1 MFSTFKRLLIGKP
14 LKSTALGEQKLNK
27 VKALAILSSDALSS
41 VAYGPEQILIVLATI
56 GAVAFWYSVPIA
68 LGVLILLTV
77 LIISYRQIIYSYP
90 HGGGAY
96 VVAKSNLGVNPG
108 LIAGGSLLIDYILTV
123 AVSVSAGTAAITSA
137 FPVLHQY
144 TVPIAVIL
152 VIFITIL
159 NLRGVTESASVLAY
173 PTYLFILAIVFLII
187 IGFFKIL
194 TGQVPDT
201 LHTPIGTAVPEITL
215 FILLKA
221 FSSGCSALTG
231 VEAISNAIPNFK
243 KPAAKN
249 AVNSLVMMGVILAI
263 LFTGITL
270 LAYWYGIAP
279 NDKETVISQ
288 ITSNILGRNYFY
300 YFIQGITALILVL
313 AANTGFTAFPLL
325 AYNLAS
331 DKYLPRMY
339 LMRGDR
345 LGYSNGIITLGVA
358 SILLIIAFKGHTGNL
373 IPLYAVGVFLPFTLS
388 QIGMIIKWL
397 REKPNGWL
405 VKLIINSLGAII
417 TLTVLLIFFITKFQK
432 VWPIL
437 FFLPM
442 IVLIFHRIYKH
453 YNTVGEQLR
462 VNSNEV
468 PQKIEGNIVIVPIAG
483 ITKVVEQSINYAE
496 SIGVTVIAVY
506 VAFDKESEMNMR
518 EKWREWKPNIRLIT
532 AVSPYRSLIRPIAKV
547 VSTIQNKT
555 KQNDY
560 TVTVLIPQFI
570 VKKRWHYFLHN
581 QSGVLLRMYLL
592 YKKNTIVSTIPYQFK
607 K

>member
-1 MFSTFKRLLIGKP
+1 
-14 LKSTALGEQKLNK
+14 
-27 VKALAILSSDALSS
+27 
-41 VAYGPEQILIVLATI
+41 
-56 GAVAFWYSVPIA
+56 
-68 LGVLILLTV
+68 
-77 LIISYRQIIYSYP
+77 
-90 HGGGAY
+90 
-96 VVAKSNLGVNPG
+96 
-108 LIAGGSLLIDYILTV
+108 
-123 AVSVSAGTAAITSA
+123 
-137 FPVLHQY
+137 
-144 TVPIAVIL
+144 
-152 VIFITIL
+152 
-159 NLRGVTESASVLAY
+159 
-173 PTYLFILAIVFLII
+173 
-187 IGFFKIL
+187 
-194 TGQVPDT
+194 
-201 LHTPIGTAVPEITL
+201 
-215 FILLKA
+215 
-221 FSSGCSALTG
+221 
-231 VEAISNAIPNFK
+231 
-243 KPAAKN
+243 
-249 AVNSLVMMGVILAI
+249 MGVILAI

-270 LAYWYGIAP
+270 LAYWYGVAP

-288 ITSNILGRNYFY
+288 ITSNIFGRNYFY

-432 VWPIL
+432 VWPLL

-462 VNSNEV
+462 INSNEV

-496 SIGVTVIAVY
+496 SIGVTVIAIY
-506 VAFDKESEMNMR
+506 VAFDKESEMKMK

-532 AVSPYRSLIRPIAKV
+532 VVSPYRSLIRPITKV
-547 VSTIQNKT
+547 VSTIQDKT
-555 KQNDY
+555 KQNGY
-560 TVTVLIPQFI
+560 SVTVLIPQFI

-592 YKKNTIVSTIPYQFK
+592 YKKNTIVSTIPYQLK